1 MMSNKPTP
9 QGCDVNSDIY
19 RQDGSKIGMIIK
31 GTIYNYPVKLKTM
44 KIYDPVIPFLGMCHR
59 KNHTHTHTH
68 THTPQYM
75 CQELHRIVHNCPKKK
90 ERKKKKSCLTLCNP
104 MNCSL
109 PGYSVHGIVQ
119 SRILEWA
126 DIPFSRGSFQ
136 PRDRTQ
142 ISCITARFFTI

>member
-68 THTPQYM
+68 TYTTVHVPGAPQ
-75 CQELHRIVHNCPKKK
+75 NCSQLSKE
-90 ERKKKKSCLTLCNP
+90 ERKKEEKVVSD
-104 MNCSL
+104 SL
-109 PGYSVHGIVQ
+109 
-119 SRILEWA
+119 
-126 DIPFSRGSFQ
+126 Q
-136 PRDRTQ
+136 PHEL
-142 ISCITARFFTI
+142 